1 MHVVML
7 PCVPIKMQGVG
18 LLDFTLGSSTMCTD
32 SSAQRTGVFLHR
44 GTYAERSFERII
56 HNV

>member
-18 LLDFTLGSSTMCTD
+18 LLDFTLGSSTIGYLTFLFLTLPCLVLTY
-32 SSAQRTGVFLHR
+32 SS
-44 GTYAERSFERII
+44 
-56 HNV
+56 

>member
-18 LLDFTLGSSTMCTD
+18 LLDFTLGSSTIGYLTFH
-32 SSAQRTGVFLHR
+32 G
-44 GTYAERSFERII
+44 
-56 HNV
+56 

>member
-18 LLDFTLGSSTMCTD
+18 LLDFTLGSSNI
-32 SSAQRTGVFLHR
+32 GHLIFLFLTLPCPVL
-44 GTYAERSFERII
+44 TYTS
-56 HNV
+56 

>member
-18 LLDFTLGSSTMCTD
+18 LLDFTLGSPTIGYLTFLFLTLPFPVLTY
-32 SSAQRTGVFLHR
+32 SS
-44 GTYAERSFERII
+44 
-56 HNV
+56 

>member
-18 LLDFTLGSSTMCTD
+18 LRDFTLGSSTIGYNTFLFLTLPCPVLTY
-32 SSAQRTGVFLHR
+32 SS
-44 GTYAERSFERII
+44 
-56 HNV
+56 